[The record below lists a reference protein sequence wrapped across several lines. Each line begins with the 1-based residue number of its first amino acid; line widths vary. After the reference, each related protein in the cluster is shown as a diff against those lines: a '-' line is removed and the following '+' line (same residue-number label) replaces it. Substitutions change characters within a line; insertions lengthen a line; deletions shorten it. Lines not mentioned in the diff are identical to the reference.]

1 MALVVLSLLWC
12 SVLLLFLWV
21 AQLLLMH
28 MLAVAAAVFLF
39 CAAAVAAL
47 IEHKYLKAR
56 AVATAAVIQVFFLLR
71 ISDLNLWSSRQQDR
85 VRVHFEGASSE
96 ILERRSS
103 MQME

>member
-1 MALVVLSLLWC
+1 MGGAAAPHL
-12 SVLLLFLWV
+12 
-21 AQLLLMH
+21 
-28 MLAVAAAVFLF
+28 LAVAAAVFLF
-39 CAAAVAAL
+39 CAAAAAL